1 MKKMKKRSE
10 LADLMILNLFLVV
23 LFGFLDQR
31 ELFFIAIIQTGL
43 CTALRAF
50 LNDRKNNN

>member
-1 MKKMKKRSE
+1 MKKRSE